1 MTEQCLVKKSFPS
14 EKNVFDFHATFV
26 AKGLQRMAFKDPSL
40 LSAGAGFLPSRV
52 CSRYTYSYTCNM
64 YIYIYICIDLGCGGE
79 PPTLT
84 NFHSMLVSSFTQFRW
99 KKSPA
104 QHTEFDRPNFFG
116 SVWTTCALQV
126 VQWKPVL
133 KVPCFSNGSETET
146 EFLAAGAEIHNL
158 T

>member
-104 QHTEFDRPNFFG
+104 QHTEFDRPNFFWVG
-116 SVWTTCALQV
+116 LDNMCPSSSTMEA
-126 VQWKPVL
+126 
-133 KVPCFSNGSETET
+133 GSEGSML
-146 EFLAAGAEIHNL
+146 FKRFGNRNWIFSCWGGNP
-158 T
+158 